1 MTNSF
6 SEAWRSLE
14 TCYSETILGS
24 SQARSKP
31 PNAGTC
37 VDLNPLVTLMT
48 WIRCPPLSMCAEP
61 MFHCLAQVFASQVAT
76 STHLWNSQPAG
87 SRVIQSSQLNTEYIE
102 YYVVFYVRR
111 WLQWSLSIF
120 GNGLVHLFVCLF
132 VALVALFCC
141 TAVCWFVFELGT
153 WMDLVTNVFC
163 THRREGGPPHKA
175 APNLALLH
183 SNWWVCILHPSN
195 TTCLIYHH

>member
-102 YYVVFYVRR
+102 YMSFSMCVDDCNEVWAYLRMDWF
-111 WLQWSLSIF
+111 IC
-120 GNGLVHLFVCLF
+120 LFVCCFGSIILLYCCL
-132 VALVALFCC
+132 LVCFRTWDLDG
-141 TAVCWFVFELGT
+141 LG
-153 WMDLVTNVFC
+153 
-163 THRREGGPPHKA
+163 HK
-175 APNLALLH
+175 
-183 SNWWVCILHPSN
+183 CILHAPERRRS
-195 TTCLIYHH
+195 TAQSRA